1 MTQPRTLAN
10 CLAPMGFAS
19 DEMPREESSV
29 NLRQL
34 WTSSC
39 PTIDLTP
46 GEYVD
51 RLTIAEVK
59 AKKCSNVN
67 AKKALEQ
74 AATLFN
80 LSYQLR
86 CNVFAAAAIA
96 RPVPELMDVHTQLW
110 DVENEIRELDKVV
123 HQTYDGE
130 LRDWDRVSWSK
141 LSEAAKASLI
151 RYLQLARL
159 VYVLNDKRT
168 ALKKQVDEA
177 FGMTSEVKEYSSYA
191 SDNPS
196 PTS

>member
-1 MTQPRTLAN
+1 MTQPQTLASS
-10 CLAPMGFAS
+10 LAPMGFAS

-59 AKKCSNVN
+59 AKKCSLANTKR
-67 AKKALEQ
+67 AATQ
-74 AATLFN
+74 AAELFN
-80 LSYQLR
+80 MSYQLR

-96 RPVPELMDVHTQLW
+96 RQVPELMDVHSQLW
-110 DVENEIRELDKVV
+110 DVENEIRELDKIV

-130 LRDWDRVSWSK
+130 LRDWDRVVWHKISDS
-141 LSEAAKASLI
+141 AQASLI
-151 RYLQLARL
+151 RYLQLARQ

-168 ALKKQVDEA
+168 ELKKQVDEA
-177 FGMTSEVKEYSSYA
+177 FGMTSELKEYSTYA
-191 SDNPS
+191 SDNS
-196 PTS
+196 STTS